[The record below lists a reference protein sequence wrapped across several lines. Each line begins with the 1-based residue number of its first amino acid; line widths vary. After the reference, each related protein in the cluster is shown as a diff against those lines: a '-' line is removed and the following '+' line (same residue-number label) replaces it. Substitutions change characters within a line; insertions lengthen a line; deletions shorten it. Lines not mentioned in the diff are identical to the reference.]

1 MTAGAG
7 VPASADFR
15 TSLRSRAAARVR
27 HIVFPESN
35 DPRVHRAVA
44 ELSRERFVVPVL
56 IGDARTLNEALSV
69 ACADLSAVKIMDP
82 DANDLR
88 ASTLAHVQRRRAGRG
103 DRESALNTMADDPLM
118 QAASLVATG
127 VVDGAVSG
135 CVRTTAEVVRAGLI
149 CIGLAEGVSTL
160 SSAFYMVFG
169 HEHHAGPSVLT
180 FTDAGVVPDPDA
192 ARLSDIAVSAASA
205 RSKIVGDEPRVAF
218 LSYST
223 HGSAEG
229 DSVAKV
235 REALT
240 LFRQRM
246 PEVMVDGELQGDAA
260 LSAAV
265 SERKAPNSPLRG
277 RANVLVF
284 PDLGA
289 ANIAYKLV
297 QYLGGAEALGPI
309 LQGLA
314 RPFNDLSRG
323 AAAADIVQV
332 ACITALMCE

>member
-7 VPASADFR
+7 VPVSADFR
-15 TSLRSRAAARVR
+15 TSLHSRAASRMR
-27 HIVFPESN
+27 QIVFPESS
-35 DPRVHRAVA
+35 DPRVQRAA
-44 ELSRERFVVPVL
+44 AQLSRERLVVPVL
-56 IGDARTLNEALSV
+56 IGDTQTLNEGLSV
-69 ACADLSAVKIMDP
+69 AGADLSALRIMDP
-82 DANDLR
+82 DANDLG
-88 ASTLAHVQRRRAGRG
+88 ANTLAHVQRRRAGRG
-103 DRESALNTMADDPLM
+103 DSDSALKKMAEDPLM

-149 CIGLAEGVSTL
+149 CVGLAEGINTL

-205 RSKIVGDEPRVAF
+205 RVRIVGDEPRVAF

-229 DSVAKV
+229 HAVAKV

-246 PEVMVDGELQGDAA
+246 PEVVADGELQGDAA

-265 SERKAPNSPLRG
+265 SERKAPNSPLTG

-314 RPFNDLSRG
+314 HPFNDLSRG
-323 AAAADIVQV
+323 AAAEDIVQV
-332 ACITALMCE
+332 ACITALMAE